1 MTERHYNVGLR
12 PIFWMT
18 EDGSQFRRALQI
30 GEMAEALGFDGL
42 FFGDRLLAAVSH
54 GEVPVYNSTHP
65 DILTVLAAFAAR
77 TTMVRIGS
85 LVLVVPFRHPVQL
98 TKSVASLDLLSQG
111 RVILPVGGGWNA
123 HEFATLGI
131 PRKEAGARLEE
142 CLAIMQRLWSEDHVD
157 HDGRFYRLR
166 DVTIEPKPIQPGGP
180 PLWFGSLEPP
190 TDLNARPQNPATVE
204 RVLRRVARF
213 GDGWVPLNYSTLT
226 KSPIDPTW
234 IGESWARIL
243 AYVGEAGRDPQRFQY
258 ISSHWYYVLL
268 DEEDRREC
276 ERSLKHFFGGTFEEA
291 VSTYVIGSPDE
302 ILRKIE
308 RLTAH
313 VGKVDWY
320 IFTQLGLSERQV
332 ELLAERVVPYL
343 R

>member
-18 EDGSQFRRALQI
+18 EDGSQFQRALQI
-30 GEMAEALGFDGL
+30 GELAERLGFDGL

-54 GEVPVYNSTHP
+54 GAVPVYNSTHP
-65 DILTVLAAFAAR
+65 DIMTVLAAFAAR
-77 TTMVRIGS
+77 TTTVRIGS
-85 LVLVVPFRHPVQL
+85 LVMVVPFRHPVQL
-98 TKSVASLDLLSQG
+98 AKSVASLDLLAHG

-131 PRKEAGARLEE
+131 PRNEAGARLEE
-142 CLAIMQRLWSEDHVD
+142 GLTIMKRLWVEDHVD
-157 HDGRFYRLR
+157 YDGRFYQLR

-180 PLWFGSLEPP
+180 PIWFGSLEPP
-190 TDLNARPQNPATVE
+190 TDFNARPQNPATVE

-226 KSPIDPTW
+226 KSSIDPTW
-234 IGESWARIL
+234 IGESWGRIL
-243 AYVGEAGRDPQRFQY
+243 AYAREAGRDPQRFQY
-258 ISSHWYYVLL
+258 VSSHWYYITMN
-268 DEEDRREC
+268 DEDRRDC
-276 ERSLKHFFGGTFEEA
+276 ERSLRHFFSGTFEEA
-291 VSTYVIGSPDE
+291 VETYLIGSPDD

-313 VGKVDWY
+313 VGKAGWY
-320 IFTQLGLSERQV
+320 IFTQLGLSERQA
-332 ELLAERVVPYL
+332 ELLAEHVMPHL

>member
-1 MTERHYNVGLR
+1 MAERHHNVGLR

-18 EDGSQFRRALQI
+18 GDGSQFQRALQI
-30 GEMAEALGFDGL
+30 GELAQALGFNGL

-77 TTMVRIGS
+77 TTTVRIGS

-98 TKSVASLDLLSQG
+98 AKSIASLDLLSQG

-142 CLAIMQRLWSEDHVD
+142 SLTIMKRLWTEEHID
-157 HDGRFYRLR
+157 HDGRFYQLR

-180 PLWFGSLEPP
+180 PIWFGSLEPP
-190 TDLNARPQNPATVE
+190 TDLAAQPQNPATVE

-226 KSPIDPTW
+226 KSSIDPAW

-243 AYVGEAGRDPQRFQY
+243 SYVQELGRDPRHFQY
-258 ISSHWYYVLL
+258 VSSHWYYIIMN
-268 DEEDRREC
+268 DEDRRDC
-276 ERSLKHFFGGTFEEA
+276 ERSLQHFFGGTFEEA
-291 VSTYVIGSPDE
+291 VETYLIGSPE
-302 ILRKIE
+302 AILRKIE
-308 RLTAH
+308 RLTARI
-313 VGKVDWY
+313 GTVDWY

-332 ELLAERVVPYL
+332 ELLAEHVLPYL